1 MKLLTRPNNFL
12 YSACR
17 RSYLRDVLLT
27 RVFTARINLTT
38 GDVFLTLRSIR
49 HPSPA
54 QNIASARMLAMVAKT
69 GAADFTS
76 LQVRVSAS
84 LQIDMNSAGVL
95 RIVDAK
101 STCSDEIRVLCVKY
115 TTKLQHG

>member
-1 MKLLTRPNNFL
+1 M
-12 YSACR
+12 
-17 RSYLRDVLLT
+17 LLT
-27 RVFTARINLTT
+27 RVVTARINLST

-54 QNIASARMLAMVAKT
+54 QKIASARMLAMVVKT

-95 RIVDAK
+95 SNVDAK
-101 STCSDEIRVLCVKY
+101 STCSDEIRLLCVKY
-115 TTKLQHG
+115 AAKIQYG